1 MHPQRLKMSSS
12 TLCGNTDVER
22 IHLEECSAVGM
33 AVLSVGDPDALAREA
48 KQPERTLEA
57 GKIYVCIRGSTD
69 LILSQHRHVP
79 RQIRRCK
86 LGESYM
92 TGIIF
97 LLAALQE
104 VTDSQVQHLLFVV
117 MLELDF

>member
-1 MHPQRLKMSSS
+1 M
-12 TLCGNTDVER
+12 
-22 IHLEECSAVGM
+22 
-33 AVLSVGDPDALAREA
+33 LSVGYPDALAREA
-48 KQPERTLEA
+48 KQPRRTLEA
-57 GKIYVCIRGSTD
+57 AGKIDVCIRGSTD

-79 RQIRRCK
+79 RQIRKCK

-104 VTDSQVQHLLFVV
+104 VRDSQVQHLLFVV
-117 MLELDF
+117 LLELDF